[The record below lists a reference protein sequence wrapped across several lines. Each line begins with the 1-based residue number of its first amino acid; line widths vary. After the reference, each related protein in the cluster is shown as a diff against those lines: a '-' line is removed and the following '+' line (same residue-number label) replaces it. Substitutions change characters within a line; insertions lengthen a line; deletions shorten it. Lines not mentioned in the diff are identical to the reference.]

1 MTTKTEMY
9 TITAGMSQVDENWG
23 VKNAYMMAVAMAASL
38 PVVLAY
44 IIFQRKITQA
54 IMLTSGIKG

>member
-44 IIFQRKITQA
+44 IIFQRRITQA

>member
-9 TITAGMSQVDENWG
+9 TITAGMSQVDEAWG

-44 IIFQRKITQA
+44 IIFQKRITQA